1 MKVLIACEFSG
12 TVRDAFISRGHDAIS
27 CDLLPTES
35 DGPHIQGDV
44 REVLKM
50 PWDLVIAHPPC
61 TRLCNSG
68 VRWLHERNLW
78 KEMEE
83 AARFFFDCLV
93 ANSDRVAVENPIM
106 HKYAKKII
114 GRGPDFTCQPWQ
126 FGDAAKKRTC
136 FWTRGLE
143 PLRPTSNMTGK
154 DAVQEVHLMSP
165 SKDRWKKRSITYQG
179 IANAMADQWG
189 EEIEDTTG
197 SGQCSDCERYGE
209 VGTVCRE
216 CGRGIYLNL

>member
-44 REVLKM
+44 REVLNE

-197 SGQCSDCERYGE
+197 SGQCSDCDRYGE
-209 VGTVCRE
+209 VGTVCRG